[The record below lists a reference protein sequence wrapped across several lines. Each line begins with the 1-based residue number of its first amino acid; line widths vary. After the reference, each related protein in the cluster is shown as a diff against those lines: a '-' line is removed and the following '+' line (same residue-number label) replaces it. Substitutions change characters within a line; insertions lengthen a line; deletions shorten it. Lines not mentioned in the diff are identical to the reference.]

1 MEKTKLTVRLPKRL
15 LEDAK
20 RYAAQHNTTLTRLV
34 SEYFRQLSAEG
45 DPLAEASMVRLLS
58 GILSPDASIDD
69 YRTYLEEKYGPKT

>member
-20 RYAAQHNTTLTRLV
+20 RYASRHNTTLTRLV
-34 SEYFRQLSAEG
+34 SEYFRQLSVEG

-69 YRTYLEEKYGPKT
+69 YRTYLEEKYGAQT